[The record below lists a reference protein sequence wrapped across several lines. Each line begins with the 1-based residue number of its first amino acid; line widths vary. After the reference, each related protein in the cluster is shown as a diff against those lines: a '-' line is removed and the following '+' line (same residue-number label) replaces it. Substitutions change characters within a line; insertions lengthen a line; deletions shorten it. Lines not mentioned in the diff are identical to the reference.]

1 MTKKGAKGS
10 GNIRKKTVKRGG
22 KEYTYWEARITTG
35 RDPGT
40 GKQIQRSFTGKTQKE
55 VREKLQA
62 AAVAVNDGT
71 YTVPARLTLG
81 QWLDIWQREYMG
93 NAKPATLRAYDSHIR
108 NHIRPGL
115 GAVRLTELH
124 PHTVQNFIN
133 SLDGLSPTS
142 VRLVYTVLRPALEKA
157 IDLDYIPRNPA
168 AKCVLPK
175 QERKEIKPL
184 DDAQATALIRAAAG
198 TRIENMI
205 PLALFTGLRISELLG
220 LTWSAVDMDRG
231 TITVD
236 KQLSAKPKAGALFSS
251 PKSGKSRT
259 ITPAP
264 TAFQVLRRQK
274 ARQAEQQ
281 LKAGPL
287 WSNPHGLIFTAE
299 DGGPLSQ
306 QMAEL
311 NFSDVRATVGLEGT
325 RFHDLRHT
333 YAVNSIRAG
342 DDIKTIQTNLGH
354 ASAAFTLDIY
364 GHVTE
369 AMKQDSA
376 TRMEALIK
384 STINL

>member
-142 VRLVYTVLRPALEKA
+142 VRLVYTVLRTALEKA

-259 ITPAP
+259 ITPRTNRLSGAAAAESQTSG
-264 TAFQVLRRQK
+264 TAAK
-274 ARQAEQQ
+274 
-281 LKAGPL
+281 G
-287 WSNPHGLIFTAE
+287 
-299 DGGPLSQ
+299 
-306 QMAEL
+306 
-311 NFSDVRATVGLEGT
+311 RAAVVKPS
-325 RFHDLRHT
+325 RPDLHR
-333 YAVNSIRAG
+333 
-342 DDIKTIQTNLGH
+342 
-354 ASAAFTLDIY
+354 
-364 GHVTE
+364 
-369 AMKQDSA
+369 
-376 TRMEALIK
+376 
-384 STINL
+384 

>member
-142 VRLVYTVLRPALEKA
+142 VRLVYTVLRTALEKA

>member
-1 MTKKGAKGS
+1 M
-10 GNIRKKTVKRGG
+10 
-22 KEYTYWEARITTG
+22 
-35 RDPGT
+35 
-40 GKQIQRSFTGKTQKE
+40 
-55 VREKLQA
+55 
-62 AAVAVNDGT
+62 
-71 YTVPARLTLG
+71 
-81 QWLDIWQREYMG
+81 
-93 NAKPATLRAYDSHIR
+93 
-108 NHIRPGL
+108 
-115 GAVRLTELH
+115 
-124 PHTVQNFIN
+124 
-133 SLDGLSPTS
+133 
-142 VRLVYTVLRPALEKA
+142 
-157 IDLDYIPRNPA
+157 
-168 AKCVLPK
+168 LPK

>member
-1 MTKKGAKGS
+1 M
-10 GNIRKKTVKRGG
+10 
-22 KEYTYWEARITTG
+22 
-35 RDPGT
+35 
-40 GKQIQRSFTGKTQKE
+40 
-55 VREKLQA
+55 
-62 AAVAVNDGT
+62 AVNDGT

-142 VRLVYTVLRPALEKA
+142 VRLVYTVLRTALEKA

-259 ITPAP
+259 ITPHQP
-264 TAFQVLRRQK
+264 PFRCC
-274 ARQAEQQ
+274 
-281 LKAGPL
+281 
-287 WSNPHGLIFTAE
+287 
-299 DGGPLSQ
+299 GGRKP
-306 QMAEL
+306 
-311 NFSDVRATVGLEGT
+311 DKR
-325 RFHDLRHT
+325 
-333 YAVNSIRAG
+333 NS
-342 DDIKTIQTNLGH
+342 
-354 ASAAFTLDIY
+354 S
-364 GHVTE
+364 
-369 AMKQDSA
+369 
-376 TRMEALIK
+376 
-384 STINL
+384 

>member
-142 VRLVYTVLRPALEKA
+142 VRLVYTVLRTALEKA

-342 DDIKTIQTNLGH
+342 DDIKTIQINLGH
-354 ASAAFTLDIY
+354 TSAAFTLDIY